1 MFLEKAKVASGLTHS
16 VALDGALP
24 ALSLFERPAE
34 LIGILSALL
43 AERLGANRW
52 VADCCATVRRYVPG
66 KRCIVLFEVRIESEE
81 SSMVESQ
88 SLIGKLYADSRG
100 QKVFETLQE
109 LWSRGF
115 ADGKL
120 TISEPLAYDPR
131 WQLLLLGHCKGKLLR
146 NLILAQA
153 DIDRALEGA
162 AEWLAKLHACGIPRG
177 RRYSLDGHLK
187 TFGARTRELEQVS
200 PDIARHY
207 EEILIGIERHAHD
220 IEERSAGPTH
230 RDFSPDHLIVDGNRF
245 IGLDFDEFCQYDP
258 LFDVAHFIA
267 HIGYLGLLHSGSLH
281 QFDSLTARFC
291 TAYKSCTPNRS
302 VARLGLNLALAY
314 LKLAQ
319 IVGLV
324 TRPDNREEMMHVL
337 LAEAQQF
344 SEAR

>member
-1 MFLEKAKVASGLTHS
+1 MFLETARVASGLSHS
-16 VALDGALP
+16 VTSDGALP

-34 LIGILSALL
+34 LIGILSSLL
-43 AERLGANRW
+43 AERLGANRR
-52 VADCCATVRRYVPG
+52 VVDCCATVRRYVPG

-81 SSMVESQ
+81 SSTVESQ
-88 SLIGKLYADSRG
+88 NLIGKLYANGQG

-115 ADGKL
+115 ADRKL

-131 WQLLLLGHCKGKLLR
+131 WQLLLLGHSKGKLLR
-146 NLILAQA
+146 NLILAQP
-153 DIDRALEGA
+153 DLEQALEGA
-162 AEWLAKLHACGIPRG
+162 AEWLAKLHGCGIPRG
-177 RRYSLDGHLK
+177 RRYSLEGHLR
-187 TFGARTRELEQVS
+187 TLGARTRELEQVS
-200 PDIARHY
+200 PDAARRY
-207 EEILIGIERHAHD
+207 GEVLIGIERHAHD
-220 IEERSAGPTH
+220 IEKRSAGPTH

-245 IGLDFDEFCQYDP
+245 TGLDFDEFCQYDP

-267 HIGYLGLLHSGSLH
+267 HVGYLGLLHSGSLH
-281 QFDSLTARFC
+281 QFDSLAARFC
-291 TAYKSCTPNRS
+291 TAYKSCTRNRS
-302 VARLGLNLALAY
+302 FARLGLNLALAY

-324 TRPDNREEMMHVL
+324 TRPDNREEMMHAL